1 MRSNLYMG
9 DRRTCRDHLIDEGG
23 GGGMPASKQASYK
36 YQYIM
41 LNGVAGVD
49 GAGGAGQVKLRAAAF
64 QQRIQQQD
72 EEARRMED
80 VKRWEERD

>member
-1 MRSNLYMG
+1 MSGRGRYASN
-9 DRRTCRDHLIDEGG
+9 RHRINR
-23 GGGMPASKQASYK
+23 MPH
-36 YQYIM
+36 
-41 LNGVAGVD
+41 GVAGVD